1 LPAGS
6 CLALD
11 QRTLTALLTAAGSD
25 AGAAERDAAAAQ
37 QALGGQ
43 VKRSAKTVRKV
54 LGLPRCALTERE
66 KQVALWAIG
75 DVTDDEVGLFVI
87 GK

>member
-1 LPAGS
+1 
-6 CLALD
+6 
-11 QRTLTALLTAAGSD
+11 
-25 AGAAERDAAAAQ
+25 
-37 QALGGQ
+37 
-43 VKRSAKTVRKV
+43 V

-75 DVTDDEVGLFVI
+75 DVTDDEVGLFVV